1 MGHFKPYTRVIADP
15 PSWMDAEERE
25 HREAVM
31 HEVVGMMRQRGGMPA
46 PAAELLASY
55 VEGSLDDAE
64 LLLEV
69 DKAYLTLCH

>member
-1 MGHFKPYTRVIADP
+1 MGQFKRYTRVIADP
-15 PSWMDAEERE
+15 PSWMDPEERE

-31 HEVVGMMRQRGGMPA
+31 EEVVDMMRQRGGMPA

-69 DKAYLTLCH
+69 DKAYLSLCH